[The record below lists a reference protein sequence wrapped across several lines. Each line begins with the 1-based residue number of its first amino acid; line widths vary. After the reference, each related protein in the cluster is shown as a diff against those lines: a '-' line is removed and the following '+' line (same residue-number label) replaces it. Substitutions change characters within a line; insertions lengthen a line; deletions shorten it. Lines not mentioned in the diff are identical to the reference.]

1 MIKQG
6 FYNYTYVLVNKEG
19 QINNHKIEGS
29 FFQTENDYTVIVY
42 YRKFGD
48 RYDQVI
54 GLGTA
59 SSQRLMN

>member
-1 MIKQG
+1 
-6 FYNYTYVLVNKEG
+6 
-19 QINNHKIEGS
+19 
-29 FFQTENDYTVIVY
+29 VIVY

-59 SSQRLMN
+59 NSERLLN